1 MANEPVNA
9 EDMTDEQLLE
19 AIAQEEAAAG
29 QPRDEQGRFVAQP
42 QPEPEG
48 EAEPEQEPEPEA
60 PRPEWFVR
68 EIDLGDGSG
77 KQVFKG
83 RSLEELA
90 DRLAEAQANAT
101 RKIRELSQV
110 QKRTAQEEAD
120 NEFVL
125 QQELLNKPSATL
137 RRQFEEM
144 VGMPIDSFKTK
155 LQKVEAFERAQ
166 TAEEA
171 SREFVQ
177 AHADYYASPGNGKRM
192 SAYLNRMGL
201 EWTVENMEKAY
212 EELQADGLLAP
223 KPADPDDQPIAPTP
237 AQAPRSVAPAAAR
250 RAASGLSARRSV
262 PVVPKTQHTEEELYK
277 MPMEELE
284 ALAMKSSM

>member
-1 MANEPVNA
+1 MA
-9 EDMTDEQLLE
+9 
-19 AIAQEEAAAG
+19 AIAAEEEAAAAG
-29 QPRDEQGRFVAQP
+29 QPRDAEGKFVAQ
-42 QPEPEG
+42 EPAAEG
-48 EAEPEQEPEPEA
+48 EAEPEGEQEPEPEQA
-60 PRPEWFVR
+60 PKPEWFVR

-90 DRLAEAQANAT
+90 DRLAEAQVHAT
-101 RKIRELSQV
+101 RKIRELAG
-110 QKRTAQEEAD
+110 QKKQEERENAD

-125 QQELLNKPSATL
+125 SQELLNKPSATL

-144 VGMPIDSFKTK
+144 VGMPIDAFKGK
-155 LQKVEAFERAQ
+155 LQKVEAFEKAQ
-166 TAEEA
+166 SAEEA
-171 SREFVQ
+171 SKEFVQ
-177 AHADYYASPGNGKRM
+177 AHEDYYASPGNGKRM

-212 EELQADGLLAP
+212 TELQADGLLAP
-223 KPADPDDQPIAPTP
+223 KPAATTDAATQEVEPVVAP
-237 AQAPRSVAPAAAR
+237 APRSVAPAAAR

-262 PVVPKTQHTEEELYK
+262 PVVPKAQHTEEDLYK

-284 ALAMKSSM
+284 ALAMKSSL